1 MLDEER
7 TLLTLEEERLL
18 REELL
23 LLVVVAEREEREE
36 ELLDPLTPLFLV
48 GRVGVVLM
56 VVPLSEPESSPFVGA
71 VILPLLPVA
80 REPPSLVVP
89 EGLPVI
95 TEGRADEPPP
105 PRIEVVLPPFVPL
118 AICVPPREFSLTPPP
133 NCSRYEGRE
142 VLPPMV
148 VP

>member
-1 MLDEER
+1 M
-7 TLLTLEEERLL
+7 
-18 REELL
+18 
-23 LLVVVAEREEREE
+23 VVVAEREVRDE
-36 ELLDPLTPLFLV
+36 ELLDPLTPLSLV
-48 GRVGVVLM
+48 VRVGLVLM
-56 VVPLSEPESSPFVGA
+56 VVPLSEPESSPLVGA
-71 VILPLLPVA
+71 VTLPPLTGVREPLLVRSPK
-80 REPPSLVVP
+80 
-89 EGLPVI
+89 GLPVV

-105 PRIEVVLPPFVPL
+105 RIVLVPPPFVPL